1 MSTITQSAVEEII
14 DTKLKPVKHAIKD
27 LRLRVESLEW
37 NDLDGEIQEVKNDL
51 ESLDGFVMELT
62 QKVSDLS

>member
-14 DTKLKPVKHAIKD
+14 ETKLKSVKHAIKD